1 MFKVIDNMPY
11 LIDDDGNSIF
21 LGGEEL
27 GNYIGEVKKF
37 FDGEYLEKVRHE
49 VSNEEK
55 TNVDINIKYELKL
68 VDSPI
73 RDEYLVGSFSTAG
86 TTSGTCSKHRD
97 KKLYHVKPLNSIL
110 PNFVVPYKKKKSE
123 SLVIV
128 FKFTSWKNQLPDGS
142 IGNEGIILENN
153 DDNSQF
159 IRTYNLRDGK
169 LSTEIKIK

>member
-68 VDSPI
+68 VDSPV
-73 RDEYLVGSFSTAG
+73 RDEYIVG
-86 TTSGTCSKHRD
+86 
-97 KKLYHVKPLNSIL
+97 L
-110 PNFVVPYKKKKSE
+110 
-123 SLVIV
+123 SLIHICRCRRYAV
-128 FKFTSWKNQLPDGS
+128 
-142 IGNEGIILENN
+142 
-153 DDNSQF
+153 
-159 IRTYNLRDGK
+159 
-169 LSTEIKIK
+169 